1 MSFCSIVIVEDE
13 TEETPKLPPSLK
25 EVLQPVLSNIRMDTT
40 HHKDVLQN
48 NHVLLVNELNPDLF
62 LRLLEPCLG
71 KNYVDP
77 VRDQPTQKDKS
88 RKLLCLLHTVPKEKY
103 DYFCKVIAG
112 LYPSLFKVLTGREA
126 EKEELDFYLQA
137 YTKELRQNILAVG
150 NVPDNEIDKRID
162 LDTQYV
168 RLFLQGKSDEDPALG
183 DEIPAGDYLKTLEK
197 LKEKQKSLDS
207 EKILPL
213 PSRGTSTLL
222 KGRAGVG
229 KSTLTQYLI
238 HQWAKGQWESSKTC
252 VFLLNLRKLVHVQRD
267 VTFTDLLGMYSE
279 YTIDTPDQNQPSL
292 QWLKNNAHN
301 VMILT
306 DGIDELPALGPLLK
320 RTPTLT
326 LSENSKA
333 TPLDWCVNL
342 MQKKIFQDC
351 TKVLI
356 SRPFEDLKKIPCDRV
371 VDVLGLTSEKIM
383 DFIMKNV
390 KHERRDIVRDTHK
403 SNPILFS
410 VCSITFYCAS
420 LCRVLEANSDI
431 KGMSLNTY
439 TRITAYLI
447 MGLAARK
454 APEEATAFL
463 MSDSLRECLQYLAV
477 LAYEGLMQS
486 QNGLTRLVFSEDHL
500 KSAGISSE
508 CLRKARELGLLT
520 CSTCRDPG
528 NSGHQQLQAQFI
540 HLSIQEFLAAAEL
553 VAMRQ
558 FREKSDS
565 WVFESGRFNMTGVF
579 AFGLMFDREDRNID
593 SILRAV
599 CNKESSL
606 HLDKNVELQL
616 DEKFKLISKK
626 ANLNEDAFPQCI
638 LIAYE
643 CQRKDLAGKLGE
655 SLIVDENLNIKH
667 PMTAVDMKALL
678 FMLNESNIENL
689 ELGKDL
695 KVMDLAVANELK
707 DFLISTTSLQ
717 RFQLHS
723 HLSDEV
729 MMVICNAFSASKQI
743 RHLHFR
749 HLFYSEDFN
758 DCLSNTLRSMKSLNS
773 LHLSGCLPPVAMSQ
787 LFSSIRSSGII
798 HFELAMPQFEEE
810 EVNHLCDCIA
820 LSKSLKHLDL
830 GYLFMTDKNM
840 SDFARAVIINTSLE
854 SLSMINCGFTTGRG
868 MGYLFKVLRDTKVV
882 RIVLEDPFHYN
893 VEEYKRGLIPLQ
905 NTFSIRDDAMMYL
918 SDAIRC
924 LSTLTH
930 LILKGVA
937 ISNNGMCALSDAL
950 IETTSLQLLELN
962 DITVEDDVLREL
974 FIDRES
980 AIDSGDHTCR
990 LFPYRVL
997 FTDMT
1002 HMAKV
1007 IRNNTSIQS
1016 IVLKFNVKVE
1026 FREHILKQLNEAI
1039 RSADHLVPL
1048 KIDCSDETENGT
1060 SWLDIHIIRIC

>member
-1 MSFCSIVIVEDE
+1 MRLKRLPRSFPLERSTTTSAGKHQHGYSSPQRRFTEKPCSSCRR
-13 TEETPKLPPSLK
+13 TESCP
-25 EVLQPVLSNIRMDTT
+25 
-40 HHKDVLQN
+40 
-48 NHVLLVNELNPDLF
+48 F
-62 LRLLEPCLG
+62 LHLLEPCFG
-71 KNYVDP
+71 KTVDS
-77 VRDQPTQKDKS
+77 VRDQPTQKDKT
-88 RKLLCLLHTVPKEKY
+88 RKLLQLLGTVPEEKY

-112 LYPSLFKVLTGREA
+112 LYPSVFKVLTGREA
-126 EKEELDFYLQA
+126 EKEELDFYLEA
-137 YTKELRQNILAVG
+137 YTKELRQNVLAVG

-168 RLFLQGKSDEDPALG
+168 RLFLQGKLDEDPALG
-183 DEIPAGDYLKTLEK
+183 DEIPAGDYLQTLEK

-207 EKILPL
+207 VKILPL

-238 HQWAKGQWESSKTC
+238 RQWAKGQWESSKTC

-267 VTFTDLLGMYSE
+267 VTFTELLGMYSE
-279 YTIDTPDQNQPSL
+279 YTTDTSDQNQPSL

-320 RTPTLT
+320 RTLTLT

-333 TPLDWCVNL
+333 TPLDWCINL

-351 TKVLI
+351 TQVLI

-390 KHERRDIVRDTHK
+390 KHERRDIVRDTLK

-410 VCSITFYCAS
+410 VCSITFYCAA

-431 KGMSLNTY
+431 KGISLNTY

-454 APEEATAFL
+454 AAEETTAFF
-463 MSDSLRECLQYLAV
+463 MTDSLRECLPYLAV

-520 CSTCRDPG
+520 CSSYRDPG

-558 FREKSDS
+558 FREKRDS
-565 WVFESGRFNMTGVF
+565 WVFESGHFNMTGVF

-593 SILRAV
+593 SILKAV

-606 HLDKNVELQL
+606 HLDKNIELQL

-689 ELGKDL
+689 ELVKDL

-717 RFQLHS
+717 TFQLHS
-723 HLSDEV
+723 RLSDEV
-729 MMVICNAFSASKQI
+729 MMVICNAFSALKQI
-743 RHLHFR
+743 RHLHLKQFI
-749 HLFYSEDFN
+749 YSEDFI
-758 DCLSNTLRSMKSLNS
+758 DHLSSSLNS
-773 LHLSGCLPPVAMSQ
+773 LHLFGFLPPVAMSQ

-830 GYLFMTDKNM
+830 RHLFMTDKNM
-840 SDFARAVIINTSLE
+840 SDFAHAVITNTSLE
-854 SLSMINCGFTTGRG
+854 ILSMINCGFTTGRG
-868 MGYLFKVLRDTKVV
+868 IGYLFKVLRDTKVV
-882 RIVLEDPFHYN
+882 RTVLQDPFHYN
-893 VEEYKRGLIPLQ
+893 VEEYKRGLIPFQ
-905 NTFSIRDDAMMYL
+905 NTFSINDDAMMYL
-918 SDAIRC
+918 SDAIRHV
-924 LSTLTH
+924 STLTH
-930 LILKGVA
+930 LKLKHVA
-937 ISNNGMCALSDAL
+937 ISDNGMHELSDAL
-950 IETTSLQLLELN
+950 IETTCLRLLELN
-962 DITVEDDVLREL
+962 DITVGDEVLRKIFIGLEL
-974 FIDRES
+974 PW
-980 AIDSGDHTCR
+980 AINSGDHTLLKASR
-990 LFPYRVL
+990 LNL
-997 FTDMT
+997 FTHMT

-1007 IRNNTSIQS
+1007 IKNNTSIQS

-1039 RSADHLVPL
+1039 ESIDHLDPL
-1048 KIDCSDETENGT
+1048 KLHCSDETKDGT
-1060 SWLDIHIIRIC
+1060 SCLDIHIVRIC